1 MTQRVA
7 RPMKFA
13 AFISIIVS
21 LAVIIG
27 ACQGAVGKP
36 GKDAV
41 AVTGPTGPSGPSGL
55 SGDPGFTALQSKGP
69 APYEYI
75 NDGEDEEGDATPGEA
90 VTVNLGDYYRGSLD
104 TTVEISTPLAEASP
118 LTATLDAMAK
128 TLTLAVR
135 MTDAE
140 PPVPEVT
147 GEPAYAPQM
156 VTVTV
161 TDTEGSTLDLVVSTR
176 RNRPPETDTI
186 DAITIGTEDSKRDAS
201 RTDGDAS
208 CAKQNECVLT
218 IAYGTQQGSAPFTD
232 LDGEDDELTYVPTTE
247 SDAVEIV
254 KVEGN
259 MITIKGVTATDDGDD
274 ATADD
279 SAKVKI
285 TVTDKG
291 GLMAELTLSV
301 TVDGAPMADGVIPD
315 ISVSQQVLAYERLVG
330 DLKQFFKDETASA
343 DLVYTVEVED
353 EQVATAVVDD
363 SDDSLDVTTIATG
376 TTMVT
381 VTATEPSG
389 QDSLQQ
395 KGTQTFSLTVTA
407 RQ

>member
-1 MTQRVA
+1 
-7 RPMKFA
+7 
-13 AFISIIVS
+13 
-21 LAVIIG
+21 
-27 ACQGAVGKP
+27 
-36 GKDAV
+36 
-41 AVTGPTGPSGPSGL
+41 
-55 SGDPGFTALQSKGP
+55 
-69 APYEYI
+69 
-75 NDGEDEEGDATPGEA
+75 
-90 VTVNLGDYYRGSLD
+90 
-104 TTVEISTPLAEASP
+104 
-118 LTATLDAMAK
+118 
-128 TLTLAVR
+128 
-135 MTDAE
+135 
-140 PPVPEVT
+140 
-147 GEPAYAPQM
+147 M

-161 TDTEGSTLDLVVSTR
+161 TDTEGSTLPLVVSAR
-176 RNRPPETDTI
+176 RNRPPATDSI